1 MSTPIAI
8 VLRRNRRPFAVRRV
22 LFVSSAPGGFSDRVI
37 RQAAFQPWRRSSAE
51 PGKSAVRISLC
62 ESCSRHGARCR
73 LPPNH
78 VRGRIFAMAAW
89 LVVTATLKDRD
100 AFMACGY
107 SHKAATI
114 LEQHGG
120 RYVIRA
126 PGATVLE
133 GEGAEGAS
141 VVVSE
146 WPSREAAL
154 GFYNSPEYTE
164 AKKLREGLAEINVT
178 LVGA

>member
-1 MSTPIAI
+1 
-8 VLRRNRRPFAVRRV
+8 
-22 LFVSSAPGGFSDRVI
+22 
-37 RQAAFQPWRRSSAE
+37 
-51 PGKSAVRISLC
+51 
-62 ESCSRHGARCR
+62 
-73 LPPNH
+73 
-78 VRGRIFAMAAW
+78 MAAW

-107 SHKAATI
+107 SQAAAQI
-114 LEQHGG
+114 LEAHGG

-154 GFYNSPEYTE
+154 AFYSSPEYTA
-164 AKKLREGLAEINVT
+164 AKAMREGLAQINVT

>member
-1 MSTPIAI
+1 
-8 VLRRNRRPFAVRRV
+8 
-22 LFVSSAPGGFSDRVI
+22 
-37 RQAAFQPWRRSSAE
+37 
-51 PGKSAVRISLC
+51 
-62 ESCSRHGARCR
+62 
-73 LPPNH
+73 
-78 VRGRIFAMAAW
+78 MAAW

-100 AFMACGY
+100 AFLACGY
-107 SHKAATI
+107 SQKAAQI

-120 RYVIRA
+120 QYVIRA

-133 GEGAEGAS
+133 GDGVEGAS

-164 AKKLREGLAEINVT
+164 AKALREGLADINVT